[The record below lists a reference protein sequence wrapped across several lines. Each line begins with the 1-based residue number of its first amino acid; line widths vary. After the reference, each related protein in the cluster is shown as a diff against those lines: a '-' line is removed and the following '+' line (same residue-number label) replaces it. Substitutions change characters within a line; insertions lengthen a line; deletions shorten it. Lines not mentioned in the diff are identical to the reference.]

1 MTDDRTIISQSR
13 YPLNR
18 DAADLT
24 VMSQPDVQISLLDV
38 DGVVLKDALFSRDFS
53 VGRSSDNDFVIS
65 DKAISRHHLV
75 IKKEQDG
82 WWVYDLNSTN
92 GVCINNERVLQKS
105 HLILPVVVS
114 LRKSGFSLK
123 VESSVQND
131 DHLQPIQNE
140 VLHLKKTAK
149 KEHTNKDISKEALKA
164 RLLAKAEEEDLGN
177 RTRMIRSIIQEDRV
191 KNSRKHKKSFWVFS
205 ALLLI
210 TLVFIV
216 YQQVTLS
223 NARALA
229 IDMFYDIKAL
239 EVSLSRSEIWLSESA
254 EVLGLMT
261 SAILNKQLEID
272 QSQIVTEQERIAA
285 EKQRLAQQR
294 LVLKNMKERY
304 QYYVEQASPVRI
316 GFSSKSHYENEL
328 IARVARG
335 FGESELELPEGFVDE
350 VRRYIGIWQQSS
362 RMQYAIARLEVLG
375 YSKLIVNALE
385 EKGLPLYFV
394 YLPLQE
400 SNYDPHAIGPQT
412 RFGIAKG
419 AWQFLATT
427 GQEYGLSTGP
437 LEGVR
442 AYDELDERFDFV
454 LATHAGTKYLK
465 NLYSTEAQASGLL
478 VLASYNYGQTRVR
491 QMIHQM
497 HDDPREKNFWTLI
510 QQFDIPKETYDYV
523 FSIFA
528 AAVIGEDPLH
538 FGFGFRSPLDLSG
551 LN

>member
-1 MTDDRTIISQSR
+1 MTDDRTIISPSK
-13 YPLNR
+13 YHPNR

-24 VMSQPDVQISLLDV
+24 VMSQPDVQISLIDE
-38 DGVVLKDALFSRDFS
+38 DGVVLKGASFSRDFS

-65 DKAISRHHLV
+65 NKAISRHHLA
-75 IKKEQDG
+75 IRKEQDG

-105 HLILPVVVS
+105 RLILPVVVS

-123 VESSVQND
+123 VESIVQVD
-131 DHLQPIQNE
+131 DQLQPIQTE
-140 VLHLKKTAK
+140 VHNLKNTAK
-149 KEHTNKDISKEALKA
+149 KEPANKDNSKEALKA
-164 RLLAKAEEEDLGN
+164 RLLANVEDEDLGDH
-177 RTRMIRSIIQEDRV
+177 TRMIRSIIQEDRV
-191 KNSRKHKKSFWVFS
+191 KNSRKHKKSIWASSVLFFI
-205 ALLLI
+205 ALI
-210 TLVFIV
+210 FIS
-216 YQQVTLS
+216 YQQFTLS
-223 NARALA
+223 NARTLA

-239 EVSLSRSEIWLSESA
+239 EVSLSQSEIWLSESA
-254 EVLGLMT
+254 EVLDLMT

-272 QSQIVTEQERIAA
+272 QSQIVIEQERIAA

-294 LVLKNMKERY
+294 LALKNMKERY
-304 QYYVEQASPVRI
+304 QYYVEQASPLRI
-316 GFSSKSHYENEL
+316 GFSSKTHYENEL

-350 VRRYIGIWQQSS
+350 VRRYISIWQQSS
-362 RMQYAIARLEVLG
+362 RMQHAIARLEVLG
-375 YSKLIVNALE
+375 YSSVIINALE
-385 EKGLPLYFV
+385 DKGLPLYFV

-437 LEGVR
+437 LVGVR
-442 AYDELDERFDFV
+442 EYDELDERFDFV

-491 QMIHQM
+491 QMINQM
-497 HDDPREKNFWTLI
+497 QDDPRKKNFWTLI
-510 QQFDIPKETYDYV
+510 QQFDIPEETYDYV
-523 FSIFA
+523 FFIFA

>member
-1 MTDDRTIISQSR
+1 MTDDRTIISPSK
-13 YPLNR
+13 YHPNR

-24 VMSQPDVQISLLDV
+24 VMSQPDVQISLIDE
-38 DGVVLKDALFSRDFS
+38 DGVVLKGASFSRDFS

-65 DKAISRHHLV
+65 NKAISRHHLA

-92 GVCINNERVLQKS
+92 GVCINNERALQKS
-105 HLILPVVVS
+105 RLILPVVVS

-123 VESSVQND
+123 VESIVQVD
-131 DHLQPIQNE
+131 DQLQPIQTE
-140 VLHLKKTAK
+140 VHNLKNTAK
-149 KEHTNKDISKEALKA
+149 KEPANKDNSKEALKA
-164 RLLAKAEEEDLGN
+164 RLLANVEDEDLGDH
-177 RTRMIRSIIQEDRV
+177 TRMIRSIIQEDRV
-191 KNSRKHKKSFWVFS
+191 KNSRKHKKSIWASSVLFFI
-205 ALLLI
+205 ALI
-210 TLVFIV
+210 FIS
-216 YQQVTLS
+216 YQQFTLS
-223 NARALA
+223 NARTLA

-239 EVSLSRSEIWLSESA
+239 EVSLSQSEIWLSESA
-254 EVLGLMT
+254 EVLDLMT

-272 QSQIVTEQERIAA
+272 QSQIVIEQERIAA

-294 LVLKNMKERY
+294 LALKNMKERY
-304 QYYVEQASPVRI
+304 QYYVEQASPLRI
-316 GFSSKSHYENEL
+316 GFSSKTHYENEL

-350 VRRYIGIWQQSS
+350 VRRYISIWQQSS
-362 RMQYAIARLEVLG
+362 RMQHAIARLEVLG
-375 YSKLIVNALE
+375 YSSVIINALE
-385 EKGLPLYFV
+385 DKGLPLYFV

-437 LEGVR
+437 LVGVR
-442 AYDELDERFDFV
+442 EYDELDERFDFV

-491 QMIHQM
+491 QMINQM
-497 HDDPREKNFWTLI
+497 QDDPRKKNFWTLI
-510 QQFDIPKETYDYV
+510 QQFDIPEETYDYV
-523 FSIFA
+523 FFIFA